1 MPNQPT
7 PQLPRFPID
16 EKWLSKRQEEII
28 EPDLPII
35 DPHHHL
41 WDRDARYLFPELL
54 ADIGSGHN
62 VRATVFLQCAS
73 MYRADGPPELR
84 PIGETEFV
92 NGAAAMSASGIYGPA
107 RICAG
112 IVGYA
117 DLRLGAKVEAV
128 LEAHLRAG
136 GGRFRGI
143 RNSTVWDADESI
155 TTVSL
160 KPPPRLMYDPA
171 WREGFARLAPLKLS
185 FDGWLYYTQLGEVTD
200 LARAFPDTT
209 IIVDHVGGVL
219 GIAAYAGR
227 RDEIFAQWRTGI
239 AELARCPNVYMKL
252 GGLGMRT
259 NGFDF
264 HERDLP
270 PASQDLATAWRP
282 YVETCI
288 AAFGVER
295 SMFESN
301 FPVDK
306 GSCSYAIL
314 WNALKRLAS
323 GYSAAEKKALFHDT
337 AAKVYRLAAP

>member
-41 WDRDARYLFPELL
+41 WDRDARYLLPELL

-62 VRATVFLQCAS
+62 VQATVFLQCAS

-117 DLRLGAKVEAV
+117 DLRLAAKVEAV

-143 RNSTVWDADESI
+143 RNSTVWDADETI

-219 GIAAYAGR
+219 GIGAYAGR
-227 RDEIFAQWRTGI
+227 RDEIFAQWRTSI

-264 HERDLP
+264 HARDLP

-337 AAKVYRLAAP
+337 AAKVYRLAAS